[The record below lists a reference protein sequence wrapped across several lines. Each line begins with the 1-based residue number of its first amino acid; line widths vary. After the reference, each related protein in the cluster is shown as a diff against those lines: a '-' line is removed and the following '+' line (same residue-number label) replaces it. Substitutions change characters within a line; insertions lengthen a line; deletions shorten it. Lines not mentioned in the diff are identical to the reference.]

1 MADIRAKGIIIKQ
14 HDYGEGHRII
24 SIFAEGL
31 GIIKAVGYGAKKVKS
46 GKAASS
52 QFLCFGEFELSG
64 GGDIMTLKNVDA
76 VDSFFPVTEDIEK
89 LALCSYFADITY
101 AMIGECNADDRLL
114 RVLLNTIYALAYRD
128 ESVLKVKSVYELKLM
143 SIEGY
148 APQTDYCGVCG
159 KGVAAFDLEKGCAV
173 CRECAKS
180 GCIHLNEGLYKALR
194 YIVGSEDKKMLSFTG
209 NDELYRQLS
218 DLSERY
224 LLTHNDRRF
233 ASLDYFKAV
242 ADF

>member
-24 SIFAEGL
+24 SIFAEGM
-31 GIIKAVGYGAKKVKS
+31 GIIKAVGYGAKKIKS

-52 QFLCFGEFELSG
+52 QFLCFGEFELYG
-64 GGDIMTLKNVDA
+64 GGDIMTLKNVDIS
-76 VDSFFPVTEDIEK
+76 DSFFPVTEDIEK

-101 AMIGECNADDRLL
+101 AMLGECNADDRLL
-114 RVLLNTIYALAYRD
+114 RVLLNIIYALAYRK
-128 ESVLKVKSVYELKLM
+128 ENIMKIKSVYELKLM

-148 APQTDYCGVCG
+148 APQTDRCGVCG
-159 KGVAAFDLEKGCAV
+159 NAAFAFDLEKGCTV
-173 CRECAKS
+173 CRDCMRG
-180 GCIHLNEGLYKALR
+180 GCIRLNEGLYKALR

-218 DLSERY
+218 ELSERY
-224 LLTHNDRRF
+224 LLAHNDKPF